1 MQAMNAAWMMVLAS
15 LLFATMSV
23 CVKLAATQYGAGE
36 VVFYRGLVG
45 AVAIV
50 ALMRAR
56 GGTLRTSVPGMHVGR
71 SAAGVIAMCLWF
83 HALGGLPLAT
93 ATTLNYMSSVW
104 MALFLIGGSIM
115 FGARRVE
122 GLLVAAVLLGFAG
135 VALVLRPSLEA
146 AQFWHALS
154 GLMSGVLAALAYLQI
169 TALGRAGEPEERTV
183 FYFNLG
189 GMLIGGALMVWQGMG
204 THTLRGVALLL
215 AIGVLAV
222 VAQMLM
228 TRAYTVGSTLVNAV
242 LQYLGILFAFG
253 YGVLLFDEALTAPA
267 VLGVVL
273 IIAAGLMTSR
283 VRARAPEPE
292 DTRGRYPGE
301 G

>member
-1 MQAMNAAWMMVLAS
+1 MGAMNAAWMMVLAS

-45 AVAIV
+45 AVAIF
-50 ALMRAR
+50 ALLRVR
-56 GGTLRTSVPGMHVGR
+56 GGTLRTPVPGMHAGR

-189 GMLIGGALMVWQGMG
+189 SMLIGGALMAWQGMG
-204 THTLRGVALLL
+204 THTWRGVALLL

-222 VAQMLM
+222 VAQVLM

-242 LQYLGILFAFG
+242 LQYLGILFAFA
-253 YGVLLFDEALTAPA
+253 YGVLLFGEALTAPA

-273 IIAAGLMTSR
+273 IVAAGLMTSR

-292 DTRGRYPGE
+292 DTRGRFPEQG
-301 G
+301 

>member
-1 MQAMNAAWMMVLAS
+1 MGTMNAAWMMVLAS

-45 AVAIV
+45 AVAIF
-50 ALMRAR
+50 ALLRAR
-56 GGTLRTSVPGMHVGR
+56 GGTLRTPVPGMHAGR

-104 MALFLIGGSIM
+104 MALFLIGGSVM

-146 AQFWHALS
+146 SQFWHALS

-189 GMLIGGALMVWQGMG
+189 SMLIGGALMAWQGMG

-242 LQYLGILFAFG
+242 LQYLGILFAFA
-253 YGVLLFDEALTAPA
+253 YGVLLFGEALTAA
-267 VLGVVL
+267 AALGVVL
-273 IIAAGLMTSR
+273 IVAAGLMTSR
-283 VRARAPEPE
+283 VRARVHEPE
-292 DTRGRYPGE
+292 DTRGRFPGE

>member
-1 MQAMNAAWMMVLAS
+1 MNAAWMMVTAS

-23 CVKLAATQYGAGE
+23 CVKLATTQYGAGE

-45 AVAIV
+45 ALAIV
-50 ALMRAR
+50 LLQRSR
-56 GGTLRTSVPGMHVGR
+56 GGTLRTPVPGMQIGR
-71 SAAGVIAMCLWF
+71 SAAGVAAMCLWF

-115 FGARRVE
+115 FGARRVS

-135 VALVLRPSLEA
+135 VALVLRPSLDPT
-146 AQFWHALS
+146 QFWHALA
-154 GLMSGVLAALAYLQI
+154 GLLSGVLAALAYLQI

-189 GMLIGGALMVWQGMG
+189 SVLIGGALMAWQDPG
-204 THTLRGVALLL
+204 THSLRGALLLL

-228 TRAYTVGSTLVNAV
+228 TRAYTVGSTLANAV
-242 LQYLGILFAFG
+242 LQYLGILFAYV
-253 YGVLLFDEALTAPA
+253 YGVLLFGEAITATA
-267 VLGVVL
+267 ALGIGL
-273 IIAAGLMTSR
+273 IIAAGLMASR

-292 DTRGRYPGE
+292 DTRGRHPGD